1 MKHKTAI
8 RRKGMTETKQ
18 QDDTTSMCGDG
29 DEKLACCEQMFTMM
43 QKFMGDQRGSFDCA
57 AMMEK
62 MGCMPQQKA
71 K

>member
-1 MKHKTAI
+1 
-8 RRKGMTETKQ
+8 MTETKQ
-18 QDDTTSMCGDG
+18 QNDKTNKCEDS
-29 DEKLACCEQMFTMM
+29 DEKLVCCEQMFTMM
-43 QKFMGDQRGSFDCA
+43 QKFMDGKKGSFDCA